1 MLDTRVQRKAE
12 KFWKSAGGIQSR
24 FPRDIESAIAWS
36 LPLFVVRLPRLWVH
50 DVESYL
56 RQRRL
61 PVVIGPTADRQLH
74 GCVLAIRGKGLIIVD
89 GTDKPPQVRFTIA
102 HEAAHFMLDYQGPR
116 LRAVERLGES
126 IHSVLDGERAPSPE
140 ERVDGLLANAPVSL
154 YAHFM
159 HRDNAGFVSNKIL
172 EAESQADCLA
182 FELIAPEAEVWRV
195 VSKGFAKR
203 GYQQRLTTVRRLLV
217 RRFGL
222 PTEAAPQYAAS
233 LCRSRFG
240 GASVR
245 EWLGM
250 DKPSGPFRFTK

>member
-1 MLDTRVQRKAE
+1 MLETRVHRTAE
-12 KFWKSAGGIQSR
+12 KFWKPAGDIQSR

-50 DVESYL
+50 DVERYL
-56 RQRRL
+56 RERRL
-61 PVVIGPTADRQLH
+61 PVVIGPAADRRLH

-102 HEAAHFMLDYQGPR
+102 HEAAHFMLDYQEPR
-116 LRAVERLGES
+116 LRAVERLGEN
-126 IHSVLDGERAPSPE
+126 IQSVLDGKRALKPE
-140 ERVDGLLANAPVSL
+140 ERVDGLLANAPVGL

-159 HRDNAGFVSNKIL
+159 HRDSAGFRSEKIL
-172 EAESQADCLA
+172 EAESQADQLA
-182 FELIAPEAEVWRV
+182 FELIAPEAEVWRSLQKRFV
-195 VSKGFAKR
+195 MR
-203 GYQQRLTTVRRLLV
+203 GYEERLTAVRRLLV

-222 PTEAAPQYAAS
+222 PSEVAPQYAAS

-245 EWLGM
+245 EWFGM
-250 DKPSGPFRFTK
+250 RGSEGRF